1 MIKLCSGSVFK
12 TISLAKGSNHPNDDE
27 LAALLYPGEKLDTPF
42 IRQVKSCD
50 KNLPLYISYELRMQ
64 ASGSSPNTIVG
75 KAKNALMHIP
85 GGNHEAIALT
95 LLDIIRNDSSLNPN
109 AHLGLTSSYTKQS
122 LNGIQQLYLPDFLA
136 NLIIYTAIA
145 ADNKQGKNGIKE
157 LNRVYFESFKKRN
170 ATLILL
176 DSLSSFTPTTDAATK
191 TDTDTYELYL
201 DPDFGQYM
209 NEQFKIYSQRNI
221 AVCTPQLLSMAL
233 KYPDN
238 RSLRIFNAFDK
249 EGSKE
254 PYGDYLLR
262 YLEEV
267 DKYYMKKGRIYQ
279 DDQYDAYQ
287 KLIRDGIKNSSGL
300 LKCEDNISPAM
311 FCYFILAYSCGSTV
325 KKIKE
330 HLGDD
335 YETAVRFI
343 RDNREPSI
351 PAYL

>member
-1 MIKLCSGSVFK
+1 MIKLCSSSVFK

-27 LAALLYPGEKLDTPF
+27 LAALLYPGAELGANF

-50 KNLPLYISYELRMQ
+50 KNLPLYISQELRMQ

-75 KAKNALMHIP
+75 KAEKALMHIP
-85 GGNHEAIALT
+85 RGNYEAIALT
-95 LLDIIRNDSSLNPN
+95 LLDIIRNDSSLNSN
-109 AHLGLTSSYTKQS
+109 AYLGLTSSYTKQS

-145 ADNKQGKNGIKE
+145 ADNTQGKNGIKE
-157 LNRVYFESFKKRN
+157 LNKAYFESFKKRN

-176 DSLSSFTPTTDAATK
+176 DSLSTFTPTIAAVTK

-201 DPDFGQYM
+201 DPDFDQYM
-209 NEQFKIYSQRNI
+209 NNQFKIYRQRNI
-221 AVCTPQLLSMAL
+221 AVCTPQLLSMTL
-233 KYPDN
+233 KYPNN
-238 RSLRIFNAFDK
+238 RSLKIFNAFDK

-254 PYGDYLLR
+254 PYGDYLLH
-262 YLEEV
+262 YLEGV

-279 DDQYDAYQ
+279 DDQYNAYQ
-287 KLIRDGIKNSSGL
+287 KLILDGIKNSSDL
-300 LKCEDNISPAM
+300 LKYEDDISPTM
-311 FCYFILAYSCGSTV
+311 FCYFILAYSYGSTV
-325 KKIKE
+325 RKIKE

-351 PAYL
+351 PTYL

>member
-12 TISLAKGSNHPNDDE
+12 TISLAKGSKHPNDDE
-27 LAALLYPGEKLDTPF
+27 LAALLYPGAGPGVEF

-50 KNLPLYISYELRMQ
+50 KNLPTYILDELRMQ

-75 KAKNALMHIP
+75 KVEKALMHIP
-85 GGNHEAIALT
+85 RGSYEAIALT

-136 NLIIYTAIA
+136 NLIIYTAIE
-145 ADNKQGKNGIKE
+145 ADNTQGKNGIKE
-157 LNRVYFESFKKRN
+157 LNNVYFESFKNRN

-176 DSLSSFTPTTDAATK
+176 DSPSTFTPTIAAVTK
-191 TDTDTYELYL
+191 TDTYELDL
-201 DPDFGQYM
+201 DPDFDQYM
-209 NEQFKIYSQRNI
+209 NDQFKTYSQRNI

-233 KYPDN
+233 KYPNN

-262 YLEEV
+262 YLEGV
-267 DKYYMKKGRIYQ
+267 DKYYMKTGRIYQ
-279 DDQYDAYQ
+279 DDQYNAYQ
-287 KLIRDGIKNSSGL
+287 KLIRDGIKNSSDL
-300 LKCEDNISPAM
+300 LKYEDDISPTM
-311 FCYFILAYSCGSTV
+311 FCYFILAYSYGSTV
-325 KKIKE
+325 RKIKE

-351 PAYL
+351 PTYL